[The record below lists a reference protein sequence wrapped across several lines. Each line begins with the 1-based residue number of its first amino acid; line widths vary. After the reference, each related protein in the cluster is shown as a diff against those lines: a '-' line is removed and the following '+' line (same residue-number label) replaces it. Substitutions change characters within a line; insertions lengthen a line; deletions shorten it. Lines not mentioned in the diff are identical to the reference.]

1 MRPGSRIGPVSG
13 LRAGFCVTLVALGG
27 ARAGRPLLLDGQRD
41 RSWHSR
47 ALRTNTTAAS
57 RGHQAPAASWRNQS
71 NCLPASLP
79 VICCAARSLRVGN
92 ILTVNRDSAAALG
105 PPDINAAERPHETI
119 AAPHSLYIPSLDGIR
134 ALSFFLVFFAHAGLG
149 EKLIPG
155 GFGVTIFFLLS
166 GFLITTLL
174 RLEFARYQRISLS
187 GFYLR
192 RVLRILPPLY
202 ATMLL
207 AAALHIG
214 LRNAP
219 IPLAGTVSQVLQV
232 SNYYLIYSDH
242 GSIMAGTGVFWS
254 LAVEEHF
261 YLLFPLL
268 YAWIATRFSARG
280 QAVILLTLC
289 GAALAW
295 RWVLHYHYH
304 ADFGRTFFA
313 TDTRFDSILLGC
325 VFAIIANPVTRDP
338 LFDRSV
344 RGMKWILPLSVGV
357 LLGTFLVRDAGFR
370 EVFRYT
376 LQGLALIPLFIAAI
390 HYQKSWPVLLLN
402 LPVVRFLGVLSYTL
416 YLCHF
421 IFMENIDS
429 VWTGN
434 LVLAH
439 TAALACTLGFASL
452 IHYWIERPCA
462 RVRKRLSR
470 A

>member
-1 MRPGSRIGPVSG
+1 
-13 LRAGFCVTLVALGG
+13 
-27 ARAGRPLLLDGQRD
+27 
-41 RSWHSR
+41 
-47 ALRTNTTAAS
+47 
-57 RGHQAPAASWRNQS
+57 
-71 NCLPASLP
+71 
-79 VICCAARSLRVGN
+79 
-92 ILTVNRDSAAALG
+92 LTVNPDSVSALAA
-105 PPDINAAERPHETI
+105 PDMGAAVRPRETI
-119 AAPHSLYIPSLDGIR
+119 APPHSLYIPSLDGIR
-134 ALSFFLVFFAHAGLG
+134 AVSFFLVFFAHAGLG
-149 EKLIPG
+149 EKIIPG

-174 RLEFARYQRISLS
+174 RLEFVRYQRISLN

-207 AAALHIG
+207 AVALHIALG
-214 LRNAP
+214 RSS
-219 IPLAGTVSQVLQV
+219 IPLAGTLSQVLQV

-242 GSIMAGTGVFWS
+242 GIIMAGTGVFWS

-268 YAWIATRFSARG
+268 YAWMSPRFSARR
-280 QAVILLTLC
+280 QAGILLILC
-289 GAALAW
+289 AAVLVW
-295 RWVLHYHYH
+295 RCALHYYFH

-325 VFAIIANPVTRDP
+325 VFAIIANPLVNDP
-338 LFDRSV
+338 LYGWFLRH
-344 RGMKWILPLSVGV
+344 MKWILPLSVGV

-370 EVFRYT
+370 ETLRYT

-402 LPVVRFLGVLSYTL
+402 LPAVRFLGVLSYTL
-416 YLCHF
+416 YLSHF

-429 VWTGN
+429 VWTAN
-434 LVLAH
+434 PVLAH
-439 TAALACTLGFASL
+439 AVALACTLCFATL

-462 RVRKRLSR
+462 RIRKRLSR